1 MFLLRYYPLKRVSMK
16 GMHTHLSIY
25 FFFSTLSSSRVLS
38 NFDIFSAVGSKD
50 GISIVHA
57 LSPSTVLHTIFCY
70 LICPIDRSIK
80 RKICC
85 HKGNFSCFKK
95 CPNSHDSW
103 FCFLFHFQP
112 RFFLL
117 DFQSIQ
123 YTLLTPFIISLS
135 IEFSFVAIL

>member
-50 GISIVHA
+50 GISIVHT

-85 HKGNFSCFKK
+85 HKGNFPASRNVQI
-95 CPNSHDSW
+95 PMIHDSV
-103 FCFLFHFQP
+103 FFSIFNPDSSFLT
-112 RFFLL
+112 
-117 DFQSIQ
+117 SS
-123 YTLLTPFIISLS
+123 PFNILCSPHSSFYSL
-135 IEFSFVAIL
+135 